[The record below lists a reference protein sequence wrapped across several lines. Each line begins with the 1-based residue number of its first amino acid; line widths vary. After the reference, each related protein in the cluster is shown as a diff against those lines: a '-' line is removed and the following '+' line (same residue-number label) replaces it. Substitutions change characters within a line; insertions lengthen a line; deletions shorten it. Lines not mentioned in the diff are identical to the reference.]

1 MTTASS
7 ASYAAIPQLSEYS
20 CSKAAVLALH
30 ETLNGELRHRYNA
43 PRVRTSVVCPT
54 KVSTQMGDAMKEQ
67 ENQFLSPTLDAGW
80 LADQMVRIIESGLS
94 DHLVTPH
101 FAHMLLPNLRSLP
114 DYFRWLVATVGKTH
128 ETITDAGNAI
138 QAKTYKFVDQLDKA
152 HGLSSS

>member
-1 MTTASS
+1 
-7 ASYAAIPQLSEYS
+7 
-20 CSKAAVLALH
+20 
-30 ETLNGELRHRYNA
+30 
-43 PRVRTSVVCPT
+43 
-54 KVSTQMGDAMKEQ
+54 MGDAMKEQ

-114 DYFRWLVATVGKTH
+114 DYFRWFVATVSFIILHLPVFCLSVLTDADRHHLIEQVGKTH